1 MAAPPRIGCAPGG
14 TAGNLTARHFQPSSS
29 AGWSLPTGCN
39 ILVIVKARGARSGGQ
54 LASDSVELAGAL
66 HEVSNALTVVLGWL
80 DVARSRSEDPALL
93 EAIDVARS
101 HARLG
106 HRLARTAIG
115 GSVVDEETERAALAV
130 AQEAVLGVTPEARRR
145 GVGVRLV
152 NRCAREA
159 LIVDPSAVS
168 QILLNLLLNAIAYT
182 PERAAV
188 TLSLEQPDT
197 EQIVFAVTD
206 DGPGVD
212 PERADTIL
220 TAPESTRRGGTGIGL
235 PHSRSLAEVC
245 GGRLELTSAGPGAR
259 FELCWPATEE
269 RSGARHPNVSTS
281 ILGGTRVLVVED
293 DFAVRTL
300 IELGLEARGATV
312 VCATTVAELLALGGE
327 PFGAAL
333 VDLSPIAEDP
343 RAALDVVRRA
353 NPTGPIVVISG
364 SPTGVPESVRDQV
377 HAWVRKPF
385 EMREVIDTL
394 CTLMAP

>member
-1 MAAPPRIGCAPGG
+1 MKAPG
-14 TAGNLTARHFQPSSS
+14 AR
-29 AGWSLPTGCN
+29 
-39 ILVIVKARGARSGGQ
+39 KGGQ
-54 LASDSVELAGAL
+54 PAADSTELAGAL

-106 HRLARTAIG
+106 HRMARTAIG
-115 GSVVDEETERAALAV
+115 GSAPEADMERAALAV
-130 AQEAVLGVTPEARRR
+130 AQEAVLGITPEAQRR

-159 LIVDPSAVS
+159 LIVDPSIVS
-168 QILLNLLLNAIAYT
+168 QILLNLLLNALAHT
-182 PERAAV
+182 PEGAAV
-188 TLSLEQPDT
+188 TLSLDQPDT

-212 PERADTIL
+212 PERAETIL
-220 TAPESTRRGGTGIGL
+220 TAPESTRRGGAGIGL
-235 PHSRSLAEVC
+235 PHSRTLAELS
-245 GGRLELTSAGPGAR
+245 GGRLELASTGPGAR
-259 FELCWPATEE
+259 FELAWPATEE

-281 ILGGTRVLVVED
+281 ILGGARVLVVED

-300 IELGLEARGATV
+300 LELGLEARGATV
-312 VCATTVAELLALGGE
+312 VCVGDVAGLAQLDGGE

-343 RAALDVVRRA
+343 RGALDAVRRA
-353 NPTGPIVVISG
+353 NPTGPVVVISG
-364 SPTGVPESVRDQV
+364 SPTGVPEAVQDSV

-394 CTLMAP
+394 CTLMTR